1 MNKKTIINYLRLYKL
16 NRFLH
21 QPILFK
27 RELFYMRKH
36 VLEGLYI
43 MQNLQEFVSLD
54 NDCLCNIT
62 SFLTGDDFFLPRDY
76 IIYD

>member
-1 MNKKTIINYLRLYKL
+1 MKKRQIIHHLRLYKL

-62 SFLTGDDFFLPRDY
+62 SFLTGDDYFIPKNTIMY
-76 IIYD
+76 H

>member
-1 MNKKTIINYLRLYKL
+1 MRKRTIINHLRLYKL
-16 NRFLH
+16 NRFLQ
-21 QPILFK
+21 QPLLFK

-36 VLEGLYI
+36 VLEGLYV

-62 SFLTGDDFFLPRDY
+62 SFLTGDDYFLPRY
-76 IIYD
+76 SIMYE

>member
-1 MNKKTIINYLRLYKL
+1 
-16 NRFLH
+16 
-21 QPILFK
+21 
-27 RELFYMRKH
+27 MRKH

-62 SFLTGDDFFLPRDY
+62 SFLTGDDFFLPRDT

>member
-1 MNKKTIINYLRLYKL
+1 MKKRQIIHHLRLYKL

-21 QPILFK
+21 QPLLFK
-27 RELFYMRKH
+27 REFFYMRKH

-62 SFLTGDDFFLPRDY
+62 SFLTGDDYFIPKNTIMY
-76 IIYD
+76 H

>member
-1 MNKKTIINYLRLYKL
+1 MRKRTIINHLRLYKL
-16 NRFLH
+16 NRFLQ
-21 QPILFK
+21 QPLLFK

-62 SFLTGDDFFLPRDY
+62 SFLTGDDYFLPKNS
-76 IIYD
+76 IMYD

>member
-1 MNKKTIINYLRLYKL
+1 MNKRQIIHNLRLYKL

-21 QPILFK
+21 QPLLFK

-62 SFLTGDDFFLPRDY
+62 SFLTGDDYFIPKNTIMY
-76 IIYD
+76 H

>member
-1 MNKKTIINYLRLYKL
+1 MNKRQIIHHLRLYKL

-21 QPILFK
+21 QPLLFK
-27 RELFYMRKH
+27 KELFYMRKH

-54 NDCLCNIT
+54 NAPGEPMPT
-62 SFLTGDDFFLPRDY
+62 VQFFLY
-76 IIYD
+76 LLSK